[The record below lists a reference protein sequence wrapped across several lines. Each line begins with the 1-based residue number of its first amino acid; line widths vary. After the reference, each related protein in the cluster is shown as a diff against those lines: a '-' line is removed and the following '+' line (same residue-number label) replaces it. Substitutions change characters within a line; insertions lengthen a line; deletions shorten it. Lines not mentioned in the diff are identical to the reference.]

1 MLRGKSL
8 RWGKTMIMR
17 AFSLLLRQT
26 VRNMAMMSCEVRGP
40 ENFLCH
46 SFLLKSRKKIIQS
59 KLNQSKTLFAKCWNW
74 LHTLWSPLQSRL
86 WIDDCA
92 SQKIGSR
99 TNFQTN
105 FSPHNSLSQ
114 FWQQISHCA
123 GFLKHAHGT
132 KNKCL
137 ASVFH
142 AWCYSSDS
150 FVTRLRVKVIHQ
162 ACRRPMHTTNNNN
175 HATGSPT
182 HYPN

>member
-1 MLRGKSL
+1 MIWLLLIPASQYIFNPNWSDKGPWVLREKSL
-8 RWGKTMIMR
+8 SCGQTIITR
-17 AFSLLLRQT
+17 AQ
-26 VRNMAMMSCEVRGP
+26 
-40 ENFLCH
+40 
-46 SFLLKSRKKIIQS
+46 KIIQS
-59 KLNQSKTLFAKCWNW
+59 KLNKSKTLFAKCWNW

-105 FSPHNSLSQ
+105 FSPHNRLSQ
-114 FWQQISHCA
+114 FWQQISHFA
-123 GFLKHAHGT
+123 GFLNHPHGT